1 MLTLIGLLMYTSL
14 VLRLLMRI
22 LEVRSLYD
30 LDKNDLNTIRRSSEN
45 EDGMFNDCQCSD
57 HEVEFCD
64 NSSPTRCQRVL
75 TVINRVVDLGIEKAR
90 NIQSSE
96 LLSSLGCI

>member
-14 VLRLLMRI
+14 VLRLLMRN

-57 HEVEFCD
+57 HEVEF
-64 NSSPTRCQRVL
+64 
-75 TVINRVVDLGIEKAR
+75 E
-90 NIQSSE
+90 
-96 LLSSLGCI
+96 

>member
-1 MLTLIGLLMYTSL
+1 MYTSL

-22 LEVRSLYD
+22 LEVRSPYD

-57 HEVEFCD
+57 HEVEF
-64 NSSPTRCQRVL
+64 
-75 TVINRVVDLGIEKAR
+75 E
-90 NIQSSE
+90 
-96 LLSSLGCI
+96 

>member
-1 MLTLIGLLMYTSL
+1 
-14 VLRLLMRI
+14 MRI

-57 HEVEFCD
+57 HEFDDIDLIDSHQSLNDFDGISINSNDSYNCEF
-64 NSSPTRCQRVL
+64 NIP
-75 TVINRVVDLGIEKAR
+75 VD
-90 NIQSSE
+90 
-96 LLSSLGCI
+96 